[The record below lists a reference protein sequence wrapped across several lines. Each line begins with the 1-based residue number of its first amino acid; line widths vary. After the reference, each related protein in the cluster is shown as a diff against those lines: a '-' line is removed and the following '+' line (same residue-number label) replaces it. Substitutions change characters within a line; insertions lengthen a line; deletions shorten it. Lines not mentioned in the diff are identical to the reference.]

1 MSYQSPV
8 KQTKRAGRPRLV
20 IDFFYLDELGTRR
33 RYRRDAHTGTMSAAR
48 AEAQRLIDLAARTGS
63 PFESMQVMKTFGA
76 FVEEVYR
83 PLFMRRLRPGTRER
97 YEGIFRQ
104 GVMAHFASMPLDA
117 IGAVEVLRY
126 TAKLEQRRR
135 THTLN
140 RKSRGIEPRG
150 HGDLV
155 RAVLR
160 AAVAA
165 RELATMPVLPRFPES
180 AKLPSAPP
188 EQHVT
193 ALLGAAPRGLRL
205 TVALCALAGLRQGE
219 MRALQVGDIDFEERL
234 IWVRRA
240 YSADELVA
248 PKGNRERVVPMIPE
262 LEQILREAVVGKP
275 ARALLVS
282 DERCK
287 PLPRQRLLAQ
297 LKAFEKRSGL
307 AEWGWHALRHHFC
320 SQLARKGASLEAIRV
335 LAGHGSVRT
344 TERYLHVTRQDLRDA
359 VAKLSRNAGSTVPR
373 RLGGGRAP
381 AR

>member
-1 MSYQSPV
+1 MSCQSPV
-8 KQTKRAGRPRLV
+8 KQTKRAGRTHLV
-20 IDFFYLDELGTRR
+20 IDFFYLDEFGKRR
-33 RYRRDAHTGTMSAAR
+33 RYRRDAHTGTMSGAR

-63 PFESMQVMKTFGA
+63 PFESTQAMKTFEA
-76 FVEEVYR
+76 FVQEVYR
-83 PLFMRRLRPGTRER
+83 PLFMRRLRPGTRQR
-97 YEGIFRQ
+97 YEGILRQ
-104 GVMAHFASMPLDA
+104 GVMAHFGSMRLDA
-117 IGAVEVLRY
+117 IGHVEVLKY

-135 THTLN
+135 THPLN
-140 RKSRGIEPRG
+140 GKSRGIDPRG

-160 AAVAA
+160 AAVVA
-165 RELATMPVLPRFPES
+165 RELGTMPVLPRFPES

-188 EQHVT
+188 EEHVA
-193 ALLGAAPRGLRL
+193 ALLGAAPSGLRL

-219 MRALQVGDIDFEERL
+219 VRALRVGDIDFDQLL

-248 PKGNRERVVPMIPE
+248 PKGGRERVVPMIPE
-262 LEQILREAVVGKP
+262 LEQLLREAVAGKP

-282 DERCK
+282 DERCR

-320 SQLARKGASLEAIRV
+320 SQLARKGASIEAIRV

-344 TERYLHVTRQDLRDA
+344 TGRYLHVTRQDLRDA
-359 VAKLSRNAGSTVPR
+359 VAKLRA
-373 RLGGGRAP
+373 AP
-381 AR
+381 APLAGVR